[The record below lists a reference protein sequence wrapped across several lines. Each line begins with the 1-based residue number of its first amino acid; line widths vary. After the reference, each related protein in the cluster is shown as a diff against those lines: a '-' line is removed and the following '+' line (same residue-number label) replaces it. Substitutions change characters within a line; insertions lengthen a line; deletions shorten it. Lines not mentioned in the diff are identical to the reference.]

1 MRGHFGYQDP
11 QAQEPWGV
19 DAPLIIGGLTSFGSG
34 SVMRKITE
42 TYAHDY
48 IDTSGLSI
56 EGVFGILSKIRNR
69 NVIFQP
75 SIAKFSWFRDV
86 VIALAINFFGNSK
99 TILVLCDPGYATPAW
114 LANQFMRIFVFSGA
128 RKVFAPAHNVLI
140 KKASGRLP
148 IYCLHHLSVTRSDK
162 NQKMGDCFYL
172 FANYLT
178 SDKGLELFL
187 SRCSSG
193 VIIGNGSFRV
203 VGENYS
209 VSRTYSKLEFDAAL
223 DSYLNRRPIYC
234 YLSKYDLAPL
244 LLQEIIARGFVI
256 AVLRGSRAEEI
267 LRSQYYDVEYVYLS
281 ESTAESLSASDYDS
295 LSERN
300 RNKFEEYINEVSSDY
315 SNTARIF
322 LS

>member
-1 MRGHFGYQDP
+1 M
-11 QAQEPWGV
+11 
-19 DAPLIIGGLTSFGSG
+19 
-34 SVMRKITE
+34 
-42 TYAHDY
+42 
-48 IDTSGLSI
+48 
-56 EGVFGILSKIRNR
+56 
-69 NVIFQP
+69 
-75 SIAKFSWFRDV
+75 
-86 VIALAINFFGNSK
+86 
-99 TILVLCDPGYATPAW
+99 
-114 LANQFMRIFVFSGA
+114 
-128 RKVFAPAHNVLI
+128 
-140 KKASGRLP
+140 
-148 IYCLHHLSVTRSDK
+148 
-162 NQKMGDCFYL
+162 
-172 FANYLT
+172 T